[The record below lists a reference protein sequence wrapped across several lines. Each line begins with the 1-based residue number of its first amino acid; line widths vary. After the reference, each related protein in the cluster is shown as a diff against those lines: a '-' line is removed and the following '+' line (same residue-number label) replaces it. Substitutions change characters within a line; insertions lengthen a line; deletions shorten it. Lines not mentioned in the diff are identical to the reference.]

1 MSLLFKRLIDIIF
14 SVTGLIFLSPFLLLT
29 MVSIKID
36 DQGPVFFR
44 QQRVGKDGLLFRII
58 KFRTMVVNAEKMGAG
73 VFIERN
79 DPRITKVGKLLRYM
93 SLDELPQLFN
103 VIKGEMSL
111 VGPRPTLLYQ
121 VERYDERQKQ
131 RLNMKPG
138 ITGWAQING
147 RNELS
152 WPEKIELDLWYVNNW
167 KLGLDFKILW
177 KTMLIVF
184 SGSGIQGDSKG
195 DYISKSPPPNNNE

>member
-1 MSLLFKRLIDIIF
+1 MSLLVKRLIDIIF

-195 DYISKSPPPNNNE
+195 DYISKSPPANNNE